1 MERSSLNRDKLHV
14 KASSYWPAI
23 ILIAIAY
30 VIVAYIGRLMALPP
44 GYISPLWPAT
54 GLALAVLLVF
64 GLRFWPGI
72 WLGAA
77 VFNFTLDMSSQ
88 GAVTAGLIGAGTALQ
103 ALLGASLSR
112 RLFNSTLPVTGDR
125 STWFFLLL
133 NGPIVCILSPV
144 IGVSTLYLSGKLA
157 ADAVLTQGLA
167 WWGGDTLGVLL
178 FYPLFL
184 ILFER
189 QHSSWSNLKLNVI
202 TPLMITATLLS
213 LGFLTLLQLEQD
225 RSWSKTTV
233 QLNKEHEQQFM
244 SLARIP
250 AVLKGIERFYAASEN
265 VTALEFAVI
274 AKLALEV
281 PGMTA
286 VKWIPVITQE
296 QRPDFEA
303 SHHVRITERQPEGG
317 LASSAERAL
326 YYPALYV
333 EPLADDDST
342 RGYDFGSHPDR
353 RAALEKARDSG
364 LAAASDPLP
373 LAHNG
378 RTGVLVFMPV
388 YQPDFNPE
396 AASVQSRRTALKGFV
411 LGTLDLEK
419 LMAGISAKLQASALT
434 YRITDITQ
442 PAQPVSIADTLHSSA
457 HARWSRAAEFAGR
470 IWQVE
475 LHPASSHWHPGRS
488 VEERIYLLFQVFA
501 ALMVAGA
508 TLNAAGRNIM
518 TTNIVRNRTAELVNQ
533 LAAREKAE
541 ATLSKT
547 RQLLEHALDISNMAY
562 WEFDLEN
569 KVCIFNDRFWTLYG
583 TTAER
588 EGGYRMDLD
597 TGLREFCHPK
607 DLDRVRQQIHQYQ
620 ADTAI
625 DKPPLRLEHRII
637 RRDGSVRHIQMR
649 SGHVTDAQGRIIGL
663 QGANQDVTEL
673 KHAEAALRQKTD
685 ELNTL
690 NGDLEQRIERRTA
703 ALRQQQNWNALLL
716 DSLAEGVV
724 ACDNEGNITLN
735 RVARRW
741 YGIDSADAP
750 LAQFGNA
757 YQLVQDDGVTPLPAA
772 QDPLSRA
779 LAGEN
784 VQNQGII
791 IAQSGAEP
799 RHALASG
806 GPLIDPAGRTLGAVV
821 AVHDITER
829 HKALQESQ
837 RFSKQLQ
844 EANKVIAQER
854 QLLAERVDARTQAL
868 TEANRRLELAKV
880 EAESANQAKSAF
892 LATMSHEIR
901 TPMNGVIGMLDV
913 LEQSSLLNHQVEI
926 VDLIQ
931 DSALSLLSII
941 DDILDFSKI
950 EAGKLTLEHAPL
962 SVEEVMEKVC
972 HLLRRLAQRKG
983 VLLTLFIDPQIP
995 SQVLGDSLRLRQVLI
1010 NLVNNAIKF
1019 SAADEQQG
1027 RVSLRAVA
1035 LEPHES
1041 PATIEFSVTDN
1052 GIGMDSATLAR
1063 LFTPFTQADDS
1074 TTRRFGGTGLGLT
1087 IAHDLVAL
1095 MGGDIS
1101 VQSEL
1106 HRGSR
1111 FNVRLPLEAAPQ
1123 QRPAPG
1129 LPPLLSGLH
1138 CRLLGAADGITPDL
1152 AAYLEQAQALVQQ
1165 THDLGE
1171 IARWASEPSMPGLEV
1186 WILDTTAPGPR
1197 LEDVR
1202 RRLASEPDTDFRF
1215 VLIEQG
1221 QRRVPRQ
1228 VSDDVVTIDAN
1239 ALPRSTFYE
1248 AVAIAAGWRPAPQQ
1262 QANITGKS
1270 DSSPLTRDEALQ
1282 IGQLILVAED
1292 NETNQKVILRQLSL
1306 LGFAAD
1312 IVPNGREALKRW
1324 QQGHYALILTDLH
1337 MPEMDG
1343 YQLSAAIRKRE
1354 APGTRIP
1361 LIALT
1366 ANAVQDEAQRCLDAG
1381 MDDYLSKPARLEQL
1395 QGMLDSWMPG
1405 TPEQAPPAQAPST
1418 QPSPTQ
1424 ALPTLATPASRPLV
1438 LPDQS
1443 DGAAPLDISVLTTL
1457 VGNESDVIR
1466 EFLHDF
1472 RLSATEIIAELTTTA
1487 DKLPQNQAKA
1497 AAHKLK
1503 SSAYAVGAIQLA
1515 DLCAQVERADH
1526 KAALRTL
1533 LKQCEQEMATVNDY
1547 IDSLL

>member
-1 MERSSLNRDKLHV
+1 VKSSN
-14 KASSYWPAI
+14 YWLAI
-23 ILIAIAY
+23 IVTAIAY
-30 VIVAYIGRLMALPP
+30 VAVAYIGRLVALPP

-88 GAVTAGLIGAGTALQ
+88 GALTAGLIGAGTALQ

-125 STWFFLLL
+125 SIWFFLLL
-133 NGPIVCILSPV
+133 NGPIVCILSPI

-225 RSWSKTTV
+225 RSWSKTTT
-233 QLNKEHEQQFM
+233 QLNKEHEQQFI
-244 SLARIP
+244 SLAKIP
-250 AVLKGIERFYAASEN
+250 AVLKGVERFYAASEH

-286 VKWIPVITQE
+286 VKWIPVITQA

-396 AASVQSRRTALKGFV
+396 TASVQSRRTELKGFV
-411 LGTLDLEK
+411 LGTLDLET
-419 LMAGISAKLQASALT
+419 LMTGISGKLQASALT

-442 PAQPVSIADTLHSSA
+442 PAQPVIIADTLHSPA
-457 HARWSRAAEFAGR
+457 HARWSSAAEFAGR
-470 IWQVE
+470 TWQVE
-475 LHPASSHWHPGRS
+475 LHPASSHWHAGRS

-518 TTNIVRNRTAELVNQ
+518 TTNIVRKRTAELENQ
-533 LAAREKAE
+533 LTAREKAE

-562 WEFDLEN
+562 WEYDLEN
-569 KVCIFNDRFWTLYG
+569 KVCIFNDRFWTLYA

-597 TGLREFCHPK
+597 TGLREFCHPE
-607 DLDRVRQQIHQYQ
+607 DLDRVKQQIHQYQ
-620 ADTAI
+620 ADSAVH
-625 DKPPLRLEHRII
+625 KPPIQLEHRII

-649 SGHVTDAQGRIIGL
+649 SGYVTDDQGHIIGL

-673 KHAEAALRQKTD
+673 KHAEMALRQKTD
-685 ELNTL
+685 ELNAL
-690 NGDLEQRIERRTA
+690 NSNLEQRIERRTA
-703 ALRQQQNWNALLL
+703 ALRQQQSWNELLL

-724 ACDNEGNITLN
+724 ACDDEGKITLVN

-741 YGIDSADAP
+741 YGVDSSDTP
-750 LAQFGNA
+750 LTELSHA
-757 YQLVQDDGVTPLPAA
+757 YQLVQDDGVTPLPEA
-772 QDPLSRA
+772 QAPLNRA
-779 LAGEN
+779 LAGERL
-784 VQNQGII
+784 QEQEII
-791 IAQSGAEP
+791 IAQDGAEP

-829 HKALQESQ
+829 HKALLQSQ
-837 RFSKQLQ
+837 RASKQLQ
-844 EANKVIAQER
+844 EANRVIAQER
-854 QLLAERVDARTQAL
+854 QLLAERVEARTQAL
-868 TEANRRLELAKV
+868 TEANRRLELAKI

-913 LEQSSLLNHQVEI
+913 LEQSSLLSHQVEI

-941 DDILDFSKI
+941 NDILDFSKI
-950 EAGKLTLEHAPL
+950 EAGKLTLEHRPL

-983 VLLTLFIDPQIP
+983 VLLTLFVDPQIP
-995 SQVLGDSLRLRQVLI
+995 SLVLGDTLRLRQVLI

-1019 SAADEQQG
+1019 SAADERQG
-1027 RVSLRAVA
+1027 RVSLRAEA
-1035 LEPHES
+1035 LEPQGS
-1041 PATIEFSVTDN
+1041 PAAIEFSVTDN

-1087 IAHDLVAL
+1087 IAHDLVTL

-1101 VQSEL
+1101 VHSKPHQ
-1106 HRGSR
+1106 GSR
-1111 FNVRLPLEAAPQ
+1111 FTVRLPLHPAPQ
-1123 QRPAPG
+1123 QPPSPE
-1129 LPPLLSGLH
+1129 LPPLLRGLH
-1138 CRLLGAADGITPDL
+1138 CRLLGAAEGMTPDL
-1152 AAYLEQAQALVQQ
+1152 AIYLAQAQGLVQQ
-1165 THDLGE
+1165 THDLDD
-1171 IARWASEPSMPGLEV
+1171 IDRWASEPAMAGLEV
-1186 WILDTTAPGPR
+1186 WILDATSAGPR

-1202 RRLASEPDTDFRF
+1202 RKLGSGAATDIRF

-1221 QRRVPRQ
+1221 QRRIPRKL
-1228 VSDDVVTIDAN
+1228 SEDVVTIDAN
-1239 ALPRSTFYE
+1239 ALPRSTLYE
-1248 AVAIAAGWRPAPQQ
+1248 AVAIAAGWQPAPKQS
-1262 QANITGKS
+1262 ALIAGKS
-1270 DSSPLTRDEALQ
+1270 DSTPLTRDEALQ
-1282 IGQLILVAED
+1282 LGQLILVAED
-1292 NETNQKVILRQLSL
+1292 NETNQKVIVHQLRL

-1312 IVPNGREALKRW
+1312 IVANGCEALESW

-1343 YQLSAAIRKRE
+1343 YQLSAAIRERE

-1366 ANAVQDEAQRCLDAG
+1366 ANAIQDEAQRCRDAG

-1395 QGMLDSWMPG
+1395 QGMLDKWMPAA
-1405 TPEQAPPAQAPST
+1405 PEHPAPIQAAV
-1418 QPSPTQ
+1418 PTQ
-1424 ALPTLATPASRPLV
+1424 TSPASRPLV
-1438 LPDQS
+1438 LSDQS
-1443 DGAAPLDISVLTTL
+1443 ASTAPLDISVLANL

-1466 EFLHDF
+1466 EFLQEF
-1472 RLSATEIIAELTTTA
+1472 QLSATEIIAQLTATA
-1487 DKLPQNQAKA
+1487 DNLPQSQAKA

-1515 DLCAQVERADH
+1515 GLCAQIERAGH
-1526 KAALRTL
+1526 KAALSAL
-1533 LKQCEQEMATVNDY
+1533 LKQCEQEMATLNDY
-1547 IDSLL
+1547 IDRIL